1 MSDTTEEVHTL
12 LRELVAIPSH
22 EDETATGD
30 RIERWLRAHTDA
42 TVRRDDAPGGGN
54 VIARRG
60 SGGPAI
66 AFVGHHDVV
75 PPAPEQQAED
85 GGYRVE
91 KRDGRLYGRGTADML
106 GAVAA
111 GLGAFRDATPKTEL
125 IFASFVGEEAGGV
138 GARYAINQGFTPAFA
153 IVGEGSA
160 SYATPGALD
169 VVVAHK
175 GRRASTVS
183 VAGDP
188 THAGVPE
195 TGTNAIY
202 GACDAIETLRE
213 QTPSTYTI
221 TGETLKGTVAVTE
234 IDGGEAWNQIPG
246 HCELTVDERTVPAG
260 VSPLERLE
268 DRPDITVTVEQDL
281 PPMACSTPA
290 FADAVEAAANATQ
303 PETPRQTVK
312 PHATDA
318 GWLADAGSACVVCGP
333 AELGEAHTADESV
346 SLDLVD
352 RSYRLYRKALSMAPP
367 SPGDS
372 CA

>member
-1 MSDTTEEVHTL
+1 MSDTIEEVHTL

-30 RIERWLRAHTDA
+30 RIERWLQTHTDA
-42 TVRRDDAPGGGN
+42 RIRRDDAPGGGN
-54 VIARRG
+54 IIARRG
-60 SGGPAI
+60 SGGPTI

-75 PPAPEQQAED
+75 PPAPNQRTDD
-85 GGYRVE
+85 GSYRVE

-111 GLGAFRDATPKTEL
+111 GLVAFRDAAPKTEL
-125 IFASFVGEEAGGV
+125 VFASFVGEEAGGV
-138 GARYAINQGFTPAFA
+138 GARYAIDQGFTPEFA

-160 SYATPGALD
+160 GYATPGALD

-183 VAGDP
+183 VAGDS
-188 THAGVPE
+188 THASVPE

-202 GACDAIETLRE
+202 GACDAIKALRDA
-213 QTPSTYTI
+213 TSPTYTVA
-221 TGETLKGTVAVTE
+221 GETLEGTIAVTE

-260 VSPLERLE
+260 VSPLKRLE
-268 DRPDITVTVEQDL
+268 DRPESTVTVDQNL

-290 FADAVEAAANATQ
+290 FADAVGAAAEATQ

-346 SLDLVD
+346 SLDLVE
-352 RSYRLYRKALSMAPP
+352 RSYRLYREALSMTPP